1 MEQLE
6 SLRAEKAAQRGG
18 REKKLL
24 LKEVI
29 EN

>member
-6 SLRAEKAAQRGG
+6 SLRAEKAAKRGG
-18 REKKLL
+18 FEKKLL
-24 LKEVI
+24 LKEVV